1 MSSPQR
7 IYFDNAATTPLDPRV
22 RAVMRPFQAEQFGN
36 PSSLHLEGR
45 IAREAVERAR
55 EQVAALV
62 GAAPEQVVFTSGGT
76 EANNLALTG
85 AVAEGDDGA
94 HIVTTAIEHP
104 AVLETCR
111 ALQRGNDLAVTCLG
125 VDGDGCVDPE
135 QLRPALRPQTRLV
148 SVMAANNVTGVIQP
162 VRALSAIVRAH
173 GARFH
178 TDAVQAVGKLPLSLA
193 DGDFD
198 LLSLSGHKLHGPKG
212 IGALIVRR
220 RDWLAPILHG
230 GGQEQGLRSGTE
242 NVAAIVGLGEAARLT
257 LEERGDESVR
267 LVALRDLLMSRV
279 LASIPGAYL
288 VGHPQRRLPGH
299 LCLGIAGL
307 EGESITLMLALDQAG
322 IAVSTGSACSAH
334 RASEPS
340 YVLRAMGFDALRS
353 RGALR
358 ITLGR
363 FNTTDEVEHFLTV
376 LPAIVGQLRP
386 ISRRSVS
393 LTGERA

>member
-7 IYFDNAATTPLDPRV
+7 IYFDNAATSPLDPRV
-22 RAVMRPFQAEQFGN
+22 RSAMRPFQEERLGN

-45 IAREAVERAR
+45 IAREAIELARA
-55 EQVAALV
+55 QVAALA
-62 GAAPEQVVFTSGGT
+62 GAEPAQVIFTSGGT
-76 EANNLALTG
+76 EADNLALTG
-85 AVAEGDDGA
+85 ALAGAGKAA

-111 ALQRGNDLAVTCLG
+111 ELQRGHGVTVTCLG
-125 VDGDGCVDPE
+125 VDADGCVDPG
-135 QLRPALRPQTRLV
+135 QLRAALRPQTRLV

-162 VRALSAIVRAH
+162 VRALSAIARAH

-178 TDAVQAVGKLPLSLA
+178 TDAVQAVGKVRLSLT

-212 IGALIVRR
+212 AGALIVRR
-220 RDWLAPILHG
+220 REWLAAILHG

-242 NVAAIVGLGEAARLT
+242 NVASIVGLGEAARLAM
-257 LEERGDESVR
+257 EERADESVR
-267 LVALRDLLMSRV
+267 LVGLRERLLGGV

-288 VGHPQRRLPGH
+288 IGHPQRRLPGH
-299 LCLGIAGL
+299 LCLGFAGL
-307 EGESITLMLALDQAG
+307 EGESMTLMLALDQAG
-322 IAVSTGSACSAH
+322 VAVSTGSACSAH
-334 RASEPS
+334 KASEPS

-363 FNTTDEVEHFLTV
+363 FNTPDEVERFLTL

-386 ISRRSVS
+386 ISRRSV
-393 LTGERA
+393 A